1 MAQSWQSEDGLIK
14 INNIPDYVD
23 TDSYEFLTKVRKKY
37 RSKDMDVPE
46 PYKIDIEQIG
56 SGVYQNMIPSTGGVL
71 KDYAQALLNPIDTVA
86 NLLQVTRGAV
96 HTFMPDKVFES
107 GVLTK
112 DPEAI
117 EKAKIMGNYYKTNY
131 GSIEKAKETFAA
143 DPAAVLAD
151 ASVFLRLGSA
161 GMKKMGDVPGAG
173 VTSKV
178 LEQAS
183 IYTDP
188 LTAVGGVLGVANK
201 VGATPAAKGVK
212 KLTGFLTGLGTRP
225 FEEAF
230 KAGKQYGKT
239 QKGSAGRQRADFWKY
254 YSGAKNPLTIVDEL
268 RKGFKILNSSKNK
281 KYSEAVEKLKSNE
294 TIPSYDKLGKAL
306 NSVYAEVIDPASD
319 FTVSSTVAKTLEDTQ
334 KIIDEFAANPKVQN
348 LYGFELLRKRLQSD
362 IKNKIS
368 YDTQAGKQ
376 QARAI
381 DKVLESI
388 KQTVIEAEP
397 SYGKTI
403 TEYAEASSKLDDF
416 AATLGELSPANKA
429 QALKKFLNGFTNP
442 GSDSG
447 VIAGLIEEASI
458 VSGRNIEAMLSGVLL
473 TNSTIKNLSGRGLVG
488 LGGIGQVVDL
498 GATQLLGMPASQPRM
513 GGRVAYGSGRI
524 KGAIEGA
531 TPAPVTRGLF
541 NVGVQPTRAG
551 ITDPAPTT
559 EEELRQL
566 LINRQLNR

>member
-14 INNIPDYVD
+14 IDNIPDYVD
-23 TDSYEFLTKVRKKY
+23 TNGYEFLTKVRKKY

-56 SGVYQNMIPSTGGVL
+56 SGVYQNIFSSTGGVL
-71 KDYAQALLNPIDTVA
+71 KDYADAILNPIDTVA

-96 HTFMPDKVFES
+96 HIFMPDKVFES
-107 GVLTK
+107 GLLTK

-151 ASVFLRLGSA
+151 LSVFLRMGAA
-161 GMKKMGDVPGAG
+161 GMKKMGDVPGAE
-173 VTSKV
+173 TFSKV
-178 LEQAS
+178 LEQGS

-188 LTAVGGVLGVANK
+188 LTAVGGALGGVNTVLGK
-201 VGATPAAKGVK
+201 PGSKLAKNV
-212 KLTGFLTGLGTRP
+212 TGYLTGLGTRP

-254 YSGAKNPLTIVDEL
+254 YSGAKNPLTIIDEL
-268 RKGFKILNSSKNK
+268 RKGFKILNSNKNK
-281 KYSEAVEKLKSNE
+281 KYDDAVEKLKLSE
-294 TIPSYDKLGKAL
+294 TIPSYDRLGKAL
-306 NSVYAEVIDPASD
+306 NSIYAEVIDPASD
-319 FTVSSTVAKTLEDTQ
+319 FTVSSTVAKTLADTQ

-348 LYGFELLRKRLQSD
+348 LYGFHLLRQRLQSD
-362 IKNKIS
+362 IKNNIN
-368 YDTQAGKQ
+368 YDTQAGKH

-381 DKVLESI
+381 DKVIKSI

-397 SYGKTI
+397 SYGRTI
-403 TEYAEASSKLDDF
+403 TEYAEASAKLDDF

-429 QALKKFLNGFTNP
+429 KALKKFLNGFTHPNK
-442 GSDSG
+442 DSG
-447 VIAGLIEEASI
+447 VISGLIEEASI
-458 VSGRNIEAMLSGVLL
+458 ISGRNIEAMLAGVLL
-473 TNSTIKNLSGRGLVG
+473 TNSNIKNLSGRGLVG
-488 LGGIGQVVDL
+488 LGGVGQVVDL

-551 ITDPAPTT
+551 ITDPGPTT

>member
-14 INNIPDYVD
+14 IDNIPDYVD
-23 TDSYEFLTKVRKKY
+23 TNSYEFLTKIRKKY

-56 SGVYQNMIPSTGGVL
+56 SGVYQNIFASTGGVL
-71 KDYAQALLNPIDTVA
+71 KEYAQAIMNPIDTVA
-86 NLLQVTRGAV
+86 GILQVTRGAV
-96 HTFMPDKVFES
+96 HNFMPDKVFES
-107 GVLTK
+107 GILTK

-117 EKAKIMGNYYKTNY
+117 EKAKMMANYYKTNY

-143 DPAAVLAD
+143 DPAVVLAD
-151 ASVFLRLGSA
+151 ASMFLRLGSV
-161 GMKKMGDVPGAG
+161 GMKKMGDVPGAEM
-173 VTSKV
+173 TSKV

-183 IYTDP
+183 IYSDP

-201 VGATPAAKGVK
+201 VSTKPAAKVVK
-212 KLTGFLTGLGTRP
+212 NITGYLTGLGSRP

-239 QKGSAGRQRADFWKY
+239 QRGSAGRQRADFWKY

-268 RKGFKILNSSKNK
+268 RKGFKILNSNKNK
-281 KYSEAVEKLKSNE
+281 KYDDAVEKLKLSE
-294 TIPSYDKLGKAL
+294 TIPSYDRLGKAL
-306 NSVYAEVIDPASD
+306 NSIYAEVIDPASD
-319 FTVSSTVAKTLEDTQ
+319 FTVSSTVAKTLADTQ

-348 LYGFELLRKRLQSD
+348 LYGFHLLRQRLQSD

-381 DKVLESI
+381 DKVIKSI

-403 TEYAEASSKLDDF
+403 TDYAEASAKLDDF

-447 VIAGLIEEASI
+447 VISGLIEEASI

-473 TNSTIKNLSGRGLVG
+473 TNSNIKNLSGRGLVG
-488 LGGIGQVVDL
+488 LGGVGQVVDI
-498 GATQLLGMPASQPRM
+498 GAAQLLGMPASQPRM

-531 TPAPVTRGLF
+531 TPAPETRGLF
-541 NVGVQPTRAG
+541 NVGIQPTRAG